1 MKDQD
6 GSICEVPQ
14 AKILLREDE
23 IQSLAGDIQTGN
35 AQIFGDG
42 IGDIAASI
50 N

>member
-1 MKDQD
+1 
-6 GSICEVPQ
+6 VPQ

-23 IQSLAGDIQTGN
+23 IQNLAGDIQTGN